1 MSTLPDPLSQR
12 LAAVHQR
19 LRQACQAA
27 GREPHTVQL
36 LCVSKT
42 QPAEAVRAAAAAGE
56 RHFGE
61 NYVQEG
67 VAKIEALRDL
77 GLSWHFIGPLQS
89 NKTRAVAEHFDWVHS
104 VDSLKLAQRLS
115 AQRPEALPPLNVCL
129 QVNTSGEAS
138 KSGVSPAELPA
149 LLSAVA
155 GLPRLRLRG
164 LMHIPAPGASGE
176 SGSGEAVHRRLAA
189 LLPPGLD
196 TLSMGMSDDLEAA
209 VAAGA
214 TWVRVG
220 TAVFGARAARP

>member
-1 MSTLPDPLSQR
+1 MSTLQALEDR
-12 LAAVHQR
+12 LRAVHGR
-19 LRQACQAA
+19 IDAACAA
-27 GREPHTVQL
+27 ASRSRSSVQL

-42 QPAEAVRAAAAAGE
+42 QPAAAVRAAWQWGE

-77 GLSWHFIGPLQS
+77 PGLVWHCIGPLQS

-104 VDSLKLAQRLS
+104 VDSLKLARRLS
-115 AQRPEALPPLNVCL
+115 EQRPAQLAPLQICL

-138 KSGVSPAELPA
+138 KSGVPPEALPELAAAIAELP
-149 LLSAVA
+149 
-155 GLPRLRLRG
+155 GLRLRG
-164 LMHIPAPGASGE
+164 LMHIPAPGSDA
-176 SGSGEAVHRRLAA
+176 AVHRRLAD
-189 LLPPGLD
+189 LLQPGMD
-196 TLSMGMSDDLEAA
+196 QLSMGMSEDLEAA

-220 TAVFGARAARP
+220 TAIFGART